1 MSYTD
6 DPYETFISK
15 NPFDDNL
22 AFILK
27 NIFNA
32 ALSYFK
38 LNHIV
43 CLYSYINSPW
53 IPLPSLND
61 LWNLKGQTRVAR
73 GSPETSKY

>member
-27 NIFNA
+27 KV
-32 ALSYFK
+32 ALSTK
-38 LNHIV
+38 
-43 CLYSYINSPW
+43 
-53 IPLPSLND
+53 
-61 LWNLKGQTRVAR
+61 
-73 GSPETSKY
+73 